1 MADRVIAVI
10 EKNRD
15 EEIRVVLGDF
25 KGHQLVSIRI
35 FADPREDDGQDRVPT
50 KKGVT
55 CKVALLPEI
64 IKALQDAE
72 AVARKEGLL
81 P

>member
-15 EEIRVVLGDF
+15 EEIRVGLSEF
-25 KGHQLVSIRI
+25 KGHNLVSIRV
-35 FADPREDDGQDRVPT
+35 FTEPYEDHGQGRVPT

-55 CKVALLPEI
+55 CKVAFLPEI
-64 IKALQDAE
+64 IKALQEAE
-72 AVARKEGLL
+72 VVARKERLL
-81 P
+81 S

>member
-35 FADPREDDGQDRVPT
+35 FADTREDDGQDRVPT
-50 KKGVT
+50 KKGVM
-55 CKVALLPEI
+55 
-64 IKALQDAE
+64 
-72 AVARKEGLL
+72 
-81 P
+81 